1 MLQRIGDALKGRE
14 GSTRRKWIT
23 YLLVGV
29 LSFVFAAWG
38 AYGIVNLNFGGSNY
52 AAEANGSKISIEE
65 ARNAWLR
72 QQSAWQQRLGGS
84 ELPAPLRT
92 RLQDQVLES
101 LIRRALLTQRSHD
114 LGYRV
119 SDAALREAVQG
130 EPAFQVDGV
139 YSPDA
144 AKAALAQAGISVDT
158 YQEQLRTDLQQL
170 QLEGGVRASDFLT
183 PAELTR
189 LTDLE
194 DQQREVRYLT
204 LPVDRFDSTTAVADA
219 TVQGYYKEHLA
230 QYMNPESVRLQYAE
244 LRLEALAAQQQ
255 LSDAD
260 LQAAYEKEKSRLEVA
275 EKRHARH
282 ILITGK
288 DDAAALAQAQQV
300 LAQAKS
306 GKDFGEL
313 AKQYS
318 QDPGSA
324 PNGGDL
330 GWAERSAFV
339 KPFADALFGMKVG
352 EIAGPVKTQ
361 YGYHIIRLDEIQASK
376 GKSFE
381 EARPELEAQVRR
393 ARATDRFGEIQE
405 QLQAKLAEPG
415 ADLAA
420 LAQQYNLQQ
429 GEVKEFVKG
438 AGGAPFGAGPQL
450 QERLF
455 GDPPPGTDRLAGP
468 VLLGDDRLVIFKVLE
483 RRAAAPKPLAEVRE
497 SIVAAISKEQGTQA
511 ALRAAQRARDE
522 LLKGSSF
529 DAIATELKVSAD
541 PAHFIGR
548 NDPSVPAPIR
558 EAAFALPRPAGK
570 PEFRALTLND
580 GGAALIAVSAV
591 RTAAGHDNEAQAS
604 RAQQQSER
612 LGTGAAFAYVDE
624 VRRTA
629 SVRKNPKAFE

>member
-14 GSTRRKWIT
+14 GSARRKWIT
-23 YLLVGV
+23 YLFVGV

-52 AAEANGSKISIEE
+52 AAEANGSKISIED

-72 QQSAWQQRLGGS
+72 QQSLWQQRLGGT

-119 SDAALREAVQG
+119 SEAALRDAVKS
-130 EPAFQVDGV
+130 EPAFQLDGA
-139 YSPDA
+139 YSPEV
-144 AKAALAQAGISVDT
+144 AKAALAQAGVSVDV
-158 YQEQLRTDLQQL
+158 YQEQLRTELQQL
-170 QLEGGVRASDFLT
+170 QLEGGIRASDFLT

-189 LTDLE
+189 LADLE
-194 DQQREVRYLT
+194 NQQREVRYLT
-204 LPVDRFDSTTAVADA
+204 LPLDRFHASAAATDAAVQA
-219 TVQGYYKEHLA
+219 YYKEHLA

-255 LSDAD
+255 LTDAD
-260 LQAAYEKEKSRLEVA
+260 LRAAYEKEKSRLEVP

-324 PNGGDL
+324 QNGGDL

-352 EIAGPVKTQ
+352 ELAGPVKTQ

-376 GKSFE
+376 GKSFD
-381 EARPELEAQVRR
+381 EARPELEGQVRR

-415 ADLAA
+415 ADLGA
-420 LAQQYNLQQ
+420 LAQQYSLQQ
-429 GEVKEFVKG
+429 GEVKEFAKG
-438 AGGAPFGAGPQL
+438 AGGAPFGAAPQL
-450 QERLF
+450 QELVF
-455 GDPPPGTDRLAGP
+455 GEPPLGTDKLAGP
-468 VLLGDDRLVIFKVLE
+468 VLLGDDRLVIFRVLE
-483 RRAAAPKPLAEVRE
+483 HRAAAAKPIAEVRD
-497 SIVAAISKEQGTQA
+497 SIVAAIAKEQATQA
-511 ALRAAQRARDE
+511 ALSAAQHAQDE

-529 DAIATELKVSAD
+529 DAVATELKVSAD
-541 PAHFIGR
+541 PAHFISR
-548 NDPSVPAPIR
+548 NDPSVPAQIR

-570 PEFRALTLND
+570 PEFRALTLPD
-580 GGAALIAVSAV
+580 GGAALIAVTAA
-591 RTAAGHDNEAQAS
+591 RTATATDKDAQAS
-604 RAQQQSER
+604 RAQQETDR
-612 LGTGAAFAYVDE
+612 LGTGAAIAYVDE